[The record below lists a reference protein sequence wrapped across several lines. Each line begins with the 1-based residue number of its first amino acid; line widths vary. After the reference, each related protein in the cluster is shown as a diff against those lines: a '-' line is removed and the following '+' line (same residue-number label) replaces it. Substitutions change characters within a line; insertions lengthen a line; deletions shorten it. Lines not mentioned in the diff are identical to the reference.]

1 MNNLFIESNKLAK
14 TNISSKDG
22 SAKKLEINNQD
33 DKKRD
38 ENDLKNKE
46 PESSTTKKS
55 TLRSLKKIRDL
66 FNISLK
72 IRKEKKIPK
81 PLQRLE
87 ESIVEDGELEKGRK
101 KESAKLGI
109 RSSSTAQRN
118 ISKTPDVDQASSIFV
133 LDKTQSDETIPD
145 IPTTKRKLPL
155 SNESAN
161 LLFDDRSQGR
171 ALLETPVKY
180 DPKILEVKVRRRLW
194 RYAKISFCMT
204 FIILSII
211 FIIFII
217 AMFGWWIAFS
227 AHMMLNFERSVQLI
241 SDWEN
246 DEHDLLAK
254 STVSAFGYYA
264 ECSYQKISSLPWSS
278 WTKCFRSTMQSVQW
292 RWRNLSSG
300 LYLIDQPII
309 NMKWC

>member
-1 MNNLFIESNKLAK
+1 MQASEYHLLVGE
-14 TNISSKDG
+14 
-22 SAKKLEINNQD
+22 
-33 DKKRD
+33 
-38 ENDLKNKE
+38 
-46 PESSTTKKS
+46 
-55 TLRSLKKIRDL
+55 
-66 FNISLK
+66 
-72 IRKEKKIPK
+72 KIPK

-194 RYAKISFCMT
+194 R
-204 FIILSII
+204 
-211 FIIFII
+211 
-217 AMFGWWIAFS
+217 WWIAFS